1 MSLFL
6 ICILNNSLIE
16 ILLTYQIFDK
26 CISPRVSCPGEICYW
41 RSMFGTL
48 NEKLEKIV
56 NSIKGKAI
64 ISEADADLTMR
75 EIRIALLEA
84 DVALSVVKDFINNI
98 KNNIIGK
105 EVLKSIKPD
114 QMIIKLVQ
122 DELINILGSNNEPL
136 KIEKNG
142 LTKILFC
149 GLQGSGKTTTIAKLA
164 NHIQKESKKK
174 ILLVSA
180 DIYRPAAQEQLK
192 ILGRQ
197 VGVEFYDH
205 GNSKSVEMITN
216 DSLIY
221 AQKNLYDIILFDTAG
236 RQVIDEDMMQELK
249 LIFKK
254 LNPQETILVADSLT
268 GQDAANVAKIFNET
282 IKITG
287 SILTRVD
294 GDGRGGA
301 ALSIKSI
308 TGSILTR
315 IDGDGRGGAALS
327 IKSITGA
334 PIKFIGTGEKIE
346 QLEIFYPDRIAN
358 RILGMG
364 DIISLVEKA
373 SENVD
378 QKEMEI
384 LAKKISKG
392 KFDLEDFAKQ
402 LKQMGSMG
410 GVSGIMSMLPGISKA
425 QKLMAENKISDDIIN
440 HQIAIINSM
449 TKKERLNSDLIK
461 ASRKIRISNGS
472 GTRVQDVNKLLKQ
485 FLQSQKM
492 MKKMKS
498 MGKSGFPNDFMQ
510 KLQGRPPTNLN

>member
-1 MSLFL
+1 
-6 ICILNNSLIE
+6 
-16 ILLTYQIFDK
+16 
-26 CISPRVSCPGEICYW
+26 
-41 RSMFGTL
+41 MFGTL
-48 NEKLEKIV
+48 NERLEKIV

-64 ISEADADLTMR
+64 ISEPDVDLTMR

-84 DVALSVVKDFINNI
+84 DVALPVVKDFINNI
-98 KNNIIGK
+98 KNNIVGK

-114 QMIIKLVQ
+114 QMITKLVQ
-122 DELINILGSNNEPL
+122 DELIRVLGENYEPL

-149 GLQGSGKTTTIAKLA
+149 GLQGSGKTTSVAKLA
-164 NHIQKESKKK
+164 NHIKKESKKK

-180 DIYRPAAQEQLK
+180 DIYRPAAQEQLR
-192 ILGRQ
+192 ILSKQ

-205 GNSKSVEMITN
+205 QNSKSIIEITEN
-216 DSLIY
+216 SLIY
-221 AQKNLYDIILFDTAG
+221 AQKNLIDIILFDTAG
-236 RQVIDEDMMQELK
+236 RQVVDHVMMEELK
-249 LIFKK
+249 LIAKI
-254 LNPQETILVADSLT
+254 LEPQESILVADSLT
-268 GQDAANVAKIFNET
+268 GQDAANIAKSFSEAIN
-282 IKITG
+282 ITG

-308 TGSILTR
+308 TGS
-315 IDGDGRGGAALS
+315 
-327 IKSITGA
+327 

-346 QLEIFYPDRIAN
+346 QLEAFYPDRIGS

-364 DIISLVEKA
+364 DIVSLVEKA
-373 SENVD
+373 SENID
-378 QKEMEI
+378 QKEMEN
-384 LAKKISKG
+384 LALKMSKG
-392 KFDLEDFAKQ
+392 TFDLADFSNQ
-402 LKQMGSMG
+402 LKQMGKMG

-425 QKLMAENKISDDIIN
+425 QKMMAENKISENLIS

-449 TKKERLNSDLIK
+449 TKKERSNPDIIK
-461 ASRKIRISNGS
+461 ASRKIRISVGS

-498 MGKSGFPNDFMQ
+498 MGKGGLTSDFMQ
-510 KLQGRPPTNLN
+510 KIQGKLPTNFN